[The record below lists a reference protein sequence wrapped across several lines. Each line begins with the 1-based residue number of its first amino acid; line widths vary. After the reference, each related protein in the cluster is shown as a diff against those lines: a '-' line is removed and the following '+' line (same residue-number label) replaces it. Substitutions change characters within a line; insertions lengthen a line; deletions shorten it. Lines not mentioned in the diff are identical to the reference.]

1 LPFDVVDLPV
11 FRAVAISP
19 LSSLAGEAPP
29 LVLFLL
35 LTVCFAVLGLDV
47 DLVVRVFLAI
57 GHFLIIT
64 IFEPE
69 VKVLIAQT
77 FWGILVCA

>member
-1 LPFDVVDLPV
+1 MVDLPV

-29 LVLFLL
+29 RVLFLL

-47 DLVVRVFLAI
+47 DLVVRVLAI

-69 VKVLIAQT
+69 IKVLIAQT
-77 FWGILVCA
+77 FWGILVGA

>member
-1 LPFDVVDLPV
+1 VVDLPV

-29 LVLFLL
+29 RVLFLL

-47 DLVVRVFLAI
+47 DLVVRVLAI

-69 VKVLIAQT
+69 IKVLIAQT
-77 FWGILVCA
+77 FWGILVGA